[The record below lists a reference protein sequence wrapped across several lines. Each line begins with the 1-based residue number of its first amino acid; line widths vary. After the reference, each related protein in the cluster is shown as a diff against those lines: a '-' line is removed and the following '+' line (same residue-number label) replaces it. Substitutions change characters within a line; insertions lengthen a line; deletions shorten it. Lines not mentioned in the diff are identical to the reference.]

1 MGRVGSLKP
10 MITKLSKFEQDEGCV
25 MHGIKV
31 SDSNFNGFG
40 EAYFS
45 SVNYKKSKGW
55 KLHERMTL
63 NLIVPFGKIR
73 FIIHDALDN
82 SKIITPLLDITLG
95 ENNYS
100 RLTIPP
106 GYWVAFKGAGL
117 KENILLNVADI
128 EHDPDEAINK
138 PLNYFKVSGYEQ
150 S

>member
-1 MGRVGSLKP
+1 MGSLNSSTP
-10 MITKLSKFEQDEGCV
+10 MVTKLSKFEQEEGFV

-45 SVNYKKSKGW
+45 SVNFEKSKGW

-73 FIIHDALDN
+73 FIIHDASDN
-82 SKIITPLLDITLG
+82 SEIITPLIDITLG

-106 GYWVAFKGAGL
+106 GYWVAFKGEGL

-128 EHDPDEAINK
+128 EHDPNEAINK
-138 PLNYFKVSGYEQ
+138 PLNFFKVRGYEQ